1 MKKHA
6 KDAIIETFKELVS
19 RKSIDRVT
27 VKEICDH
34 CGVNRQ
40 TLYNHF
46 SDIMAVFKYIFY
58 EHAICCGCGRSAYPA
73 G

>member
-1 MKKHA
+1 MKHHA
-6 KDAIIETFKELVS
+6 KEAIIASFKELVS

-40 TLYNHF
+40 T
-46 SDIMAVFKYIFY
+46 FY
-58 EHAICCGCGRSAYPA
+58 
-73 G
+73 